1 MMIQLENVSYSY
13 RKGFGLANIDLTIN
27 DGEFVFLIGP
37 TGSGK
42 TTLLNLMYMELLPDS
57 GRVSIGKYNSDS
69 IKKRKIPTLRRTIG
83 IISQNYYL
91 LDDRNLFDNVALPL
105 HVIGHNQND
114 IAGAVEEILE
124 EVGLSGLEDHYPQEL
139 SGGEQQRACLAR
151 ALIKDPDII
160 LADEPTGNLD
170 PVTSFDL
177 IKLLEEINS
186 EGTTVFMASH
196 NYSLIKSRNHRI
208 VEIHN
213 GKLRSQ

>member
-1 MMIQLENVSYSY
+1 MIQLENVSYSY

-42 TTLLNLMYMELLPDS
+42 TTLLNLMYMDLLPDS